1 MVQEVNWMV
10 RHRSEELAQLMLMQE
25 IIDTLPARPLL
36 TLTLT
41 FTHIH
46 ILSHAADLLEE
57 QA

>member
-36 TLTLT
+36 TLT